1 MTLSLQLNNLS
12 LSSINYF
19 YLIEINFLAL
29 SPSRSSVIMSR
40 SRSAVSKKQFKL
52 DKMVELRSSD
62 NNDHEK
68 KERCSFFSIPPPS
81 LENIYKQ
88 ITTTQKKTIEEE
100 KKVKEGLT
108 TQMCNSMCNG
118 YRFVVNYGVFEA
130 NFEWLPNEVKF
141 MKERKARLELSIS
154 FEI

>member
-1 MTLSLQLNNLS
+1 
-12 LSSINYF
+12 
-19 YLIEINFLAL
+19 
-29 SPSRSSVIMSR
+29 MSR
-40 SRSAVSKKQFKL
+40 SRGAVSKKQFKL
-52 DKMVELRSSD
+52 DKMEVLRSSD
-62 NNDHEK
+62 NNNHEK

-88 ITTTQKKTIEEE
+88 ITTTQKKTMEEE

-108 TQMCNSMCNG
+108 TQMCNSMCNS

-141 MKERKARLELSIS
+141 MKAKKKASKARLQLSFS
-154 FEI
+154 FEV